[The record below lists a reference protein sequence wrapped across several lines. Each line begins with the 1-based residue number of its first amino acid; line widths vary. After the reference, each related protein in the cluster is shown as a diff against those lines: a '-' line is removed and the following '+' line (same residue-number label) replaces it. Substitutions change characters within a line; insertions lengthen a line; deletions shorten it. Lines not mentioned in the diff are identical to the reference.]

1 MIDAE
6 RCAGKHDFVD
16 WVDPEMEHRANCVLP
31 LCVKQPE
38 AGLCPFYTNPHV
50 IDGFKQYIKALLNH
64 VNQYTGIALKN
75 DPAIM
80 GWETGK

>member
-1 MIDAE
+1 
-6 RCAGKHDFVD
+6 
-16 WVDPEMEHRANCVLP
+16 MEYRANCVLP
-31 LCVKQPE
+31 LCVKEPE
-38 AGLCPFYTNPHV
+38 ARLCPFYTDSRV

-64 VNQYTGIALKN
+64 VNRYSGIALKD